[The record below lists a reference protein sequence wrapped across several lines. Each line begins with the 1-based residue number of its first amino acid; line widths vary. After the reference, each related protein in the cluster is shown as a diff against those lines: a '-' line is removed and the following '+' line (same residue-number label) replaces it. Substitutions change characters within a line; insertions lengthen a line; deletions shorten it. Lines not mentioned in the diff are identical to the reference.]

1 MQRLLGREQDS
12 FTLGVQ
18 VAGNGVSIATNALI
32 DTGAN
37 GYVFL
42 NTLLAI
48 KLAQFFGVGTIP
60 LGHTCPVRGYD
71 GRKGEPITHAI
82 VLDLR
87 VDGRRLPSTPMLIA
101 DLGKHDIILGKEW
114 LAENQVLPDC
124 SNNRLLWPDELP
136 PWKEVANR
144 HVWTLPKTILRRKEQ
159 VNTNHQKDADRRDR
173 LITQEDIRT
182 RSHRAFS
189 RDNERCLSK
198 MRHQL
203 AEPALSLR
211 PEEDEAV
218 LQNKEKRQAREEGQ
232 KKRKASVA
240 EIDIAMIGGVGFD
253 RHLRKGESEIF
264 VTTLAEIDKIVDE
277 RRQREQDDELETIH
291 QELPNQYE
299 EFADVF
305 SKVASDTLPPPRE
318 VDHQLDLEGDPSK
331 TVGYSPLYKMSAE
344 ELEAAREYIID
355 NLNKGFIVPSQSPY
369 ASPILMARKPGGGL
383 RFCVDYRKLNSI
395 TRKDRYPLPLI
406 DEVLERISH
415 AKVFTKLDIRQGFH
429 RIRMHPDSE
438 EHTTFRTRYGSYKYK
453 VMPFGLTNGPAT
465 FQRLVNDIFMDMLD
479 EYVTAFVDDLLIYST
494 NEAEHELHVKAVLTR
509 LRAAGLQASLHK
521 CEFHVTRTK
530 YLGFIVTTE
539 GVEVDPE
546 KVAAVLQW
554 GRPNTVKGVQS
565 FLGFCNFYRRF
576 IYGYSRIAKP
586 LNRLTKKETPFC
598 WTPECEESFQQL
610 KQNLATAPV
619 LRHYRPELLTQLET
633 DASDNVVAAILSQL
647 SPEDGLWHPVG
658 YLSRTMTPA
667 EQNYEIHDK
676 ELLAIIVALNEW
688 RAELEGLQRNDRFFI
703 FSDHQALQY
712 FMTTKRL
719 NARQARWAEFLS
731 RFHFVIKYRTGKTNV
746 CADAL
751 TRRGQDTETPKDHR
765 NQILLH
771 HQHLETQVLEELTQ
785 AQAQDKPSSREGYET
800 PGAELKVMDSQLHL
814 IDRICQANRR
824 WDQEQQQ
831 EREELESP
839 WTKEGGLLLHQQRLY
854 VPNQDDL
861 RVRLLDEIHQQ
872 LSTAHPGKTKTKQLL
887 KERYYWEGWSRDVE
901 RYVDNCMTCKRTN
914 ARRDRPP
921 GLLKSLPAPD
931 RPWQHL
937 SMDFCSLPK
946 DKKGYNSIFV
956 IVDRFSKRYISLPCY
971 KTTGAEDMAKLFIE
985 HVYRWKGPPDTI
997 VSDRGGQ
1004 FVSEFWKAMCN
1015 VLHVK
1020 LKLSTADHPQTDG
1033 QTENANQ
1040 IIEQRLRPF
1049 VNHYQ
1054 DDWSEK
1060 LPMMDFAG
1068 ALLVGE
1074 STETSPFLIDSGYTP
1089 RTSFDWTS
1097 NLNGTAIE
1105 ANAQQRLQQLQETW
1119 DWVQERIRTAQARQ
1133 QRNANRSRRE
1143 VDFDVDDMIMVSTK
1157 NWNTGRPSKKLD
1169 YQWAGP
1175 FRILAKEGNAFR
1187 IDLPASIKVHP
1198 VINPEHLRRAS
1209 TSEPLPGQHADALP
1223 PTTVNDQNE
1232 WEVEEILAS
1241 RLRYRKLQYRAKW
1254 VGYDDDPNWYPA
1266 RDFKNSPVKLQIFH
1280 AANPKASG
1288 PPRRLLEWLRAA
1300 EDEEYLN
1307 DHPDDDYP
1315 VPKD

>member
-1 MQRLLGREQDS
+1 
-12 FTLGVQ
+12 
-18 VAGNGVSIATNALI
+18 
-32 DTGAN
+32 
-37 GYVFL
+37 
-42 NTLLAI
+42 
-48 KLAQFFGVGTIP
+48 
-60 LGHTCPVRGYD
+60 
-71 GRKGEPITHAI
+71 
-82 VLDLR
+82 
-87 VDGRRLPSTPMLIA
+87 
-101 DLGKHDIILGKEW
+101 
-114 LAENQVLPDC
+114 
-124 SNNRLLWPDELP
+124 
-136 PWKEVANR
+136 
-144 HVWTLPKTILRRKEQ
+144 
-159 VNTNHQKDADRRDR
+159 
-173 LITQEDIRT
+173 
-182 RSHRAFS
+182 
-189 RDNERCLSK
+189 
-198 MRHQL
+198 
-203 AEPALSLR
+203 
-211 PEEDEAV
+211 
-218 LQNKEKRQAREEGQ
+218 
-232 KKRKASVA
+232 
-240 EIDIAMIGGVGFD
+240 
-253 RHLRKGESEIF
+253 
-264 VTTLAEIDKIVDE
+264 
-277 RRQREQDDELETIH
+277 
-291 QELPNQYE
+291 
-299 EFADVF
+299 
-305 SKVASDTLPPPRE
+305 
-318 VDHQLDLEGDPSK
+318 
-331 TVGYSPLYKMSAE
+331 
-344 ELEAAREYIID
+344 
-355 NLNKGFIVPSQSPY
+355 
-369 ASPILMARKPGGGL
+369 
-383 RFCVDYRKLNSI
+383 
-395 TRKDRYPLPLI
+395 
-406 DEVLERISH
+406 
-415 AKVFTKLDIRQGFH
+415 
-429 RIRMHPDSE
+429 
-438 EHTTFRTRYGSYKYK
+438 
-453 VMPFGLTNGPAT
+453 MPFGLTNGPAT
-465 FQRLVNDIFMDMLD
+465 FQRLVNDIFIDMLD

-494 NEAEHELHVKAVLTR
+494 NEAEHELHVRSVLAR

-530 YLGFIVTTE
+530 YLGFIITTE
-539 GVEVDPE
+539 GIEVDPE
-546 KVAAVLQW
+546 KVAAVLRW
-554 GRPNTVKGVQS
+554 NRPNTVKGVQS

-586 LNRLTKKETPFC
+586 LNQLTKKETPFC
-598 WTPECEESFQQL
+598 WTPDCEESFQRL

-619 LRHYRPELLTQLET
+619 LTHYRPELPTQLET

-647 SPEDGLWHPVG
+647 SPKDRLWHPVG
-658 YLSRTMTPA
+658 YLSRSMTSA

-676 ELLAIIVALNEW
+676 ELLAIIAALNEW
-688 RAELEGLQRNDRFFI
+688 RPELEGLQRNDRFTI

-731 RFHFVIKYRTGKTNV
+731 RFHFLIKYRTGKMNI

-751 TRRGQDTETPKDHR
+751 TRREQDVDALKDHR

-771 HQHLETQVLEELTQ
+771 HQQLENRILEELSQTQ
-785 AQAQDKPSSREGYET
+785 EQDKPANGGRDRT

-814 IDRICQANRR
+814 IDRICQANRK
-824 WDQEQQQ
+824 WDQDQQQ
-831 EREELESP
+831 KRGELELP
-839 WTKEGGLLLHQQRLY
+839 WTKEEELLLHQDRLY
-854 VPNQDDL
+854 VPDQDDL

-872 LSTAHPGKTKTKQLL
+872 PSTAHPGKTKTKQLL
-887 KERYYWEGWSRDVE
+887 KERYYWENWSRDVE

-914 ARRDRPP
+914 TRRDRPP
-921 GLLKSLPAPD
+921 GLLKPLPVPD
-931 RPWQHL
+931 RPWKHL
-937 SMDFCSLPK
+937 SMDFCSFPK
-946 DKKGYNSIFV
+946 DRRGYNSIFV

-985 HVYRWKGPPDTI
+985 HIYRWKGPPDTI

-1015 VLHVK
+1015 VLCVK

-1054 DDWSEK
+1054 NDWSEK

-1097 NLNGTAIE
+1097 KLNGTVTE
-1105 ANAQQRLQQLQETW
+1105 TNAQQRLQQLKETW
-1119 DWVQERIRTAQARQ
+1119 DWVQEQIRTTQARQ

-1169 YQWAGP
+1169 HQWAGP
-1175 FRILAKEGNAFR
+1175 FQILAKEGNAFR
-1187 IDLPASIKVHP
+1187 IDLPDSIKVHP

-1209 TSEPLPGQHADALP
+1209 TSEPLPGQHADAP
-1223 PTTVNDQNE
+1223 PPITVNDQDE

-1254 VGYDDDPNWYPA
+1254 IGYDNDLNWYPA

-1280 AANPKASG
+1280 TTNPEAPG

-1300 EDEEYLN
+1300 EDEEFLD

>member
-1 MQRLLGREQDS
+1 MQQLLGREQDS

-42 NTLLAI
+42 STPLAI
-48 KLAQFFGVGTIP
+48 KLAQFFGVGTLP
-60 LGHTCPVRGYD
+60 LSQACPVRGYD
-71 GRKGEPITHAI
+71 GRMGEPITHAM

-87 VDGRRLPSTPMLIA
+87 VDGRKLADTPMLIA
-101 DLGKHDIILGKEW
+101 DLGKHDIILGKKW
-114 LAENQVLPDC
+114 IAENRVLPDC
-124 SNNRLLWPDELP
+124 TSNRLLWPEELP
-136 PWKEVANR
+136 PWKEVANQL
-144 HVWTLPKTILRRKEQ
+144 VWTLPKTILRRKDR
-159 VNTNHQKDADRRDR
+159 VSVNHQRDADRRDK
-173 LITQEDIRT
+173 LFAQEDIKRC
-182 RSHRAFS
+182 SHRAFS
-189 RDNERCLSK
+189 RDSERSLK
-198 MRHQL
+198 RMKRQMTD
-203 AEPALSLR
+203 PAFSLR
-211 PEEDEAV
+211 PEEDLAV
-218 LQNKEKRQAREEGQ
+218 QQEEERKQAWKECQ
-232 KKRKASVA
+232 KRKGATA
-240 EIDIAMIGGVGFD
+240 KIDIAMIGGVGFE
-253 RHLRKGESEIF
+253 RHLRKGDSEIF

-277 RRQREQDDELETIH
+277 RRKPEQDEELETIR
-291 QELPNQYE
+291 QKLPDQYK

-305 SKVASDTLPPPRE
+305 SKTASDTLPPPRD
-318 VDHQLDLEGDPSK
+318 VDHQLELDEDPSK
-331 TVGYSPLYKMSAE
+331 TVGYSPLYKMSTE

-369 ASPILMARKPGGGL
+369 ASPILMAKKPGGGL

-438 EHTTFRTRYGSYKYK
+438 EYTTFRTRYGSYKYK

-479 EYVTAFVDDLLIYST
+479 EYVTAFVDDLLIYSA
-494 NEAEHELHVKAVLTR
+494 NEAEHELHVKTVLTR

-521 CEFHVTRTK
+521 CDFHVTKTK

-539 GVEVDPE
+539 GVEVDPD
-546 KVAAVLQW
+546 KVAAVLRWNQ
-554 GRPNTVKGVQS
+554 PNTVKGVQS

-576 IYGYSRIAKP
+576 IYGYSRITKP
-586 LNRLTKKETPFC
+586 LNQLTKKEVPFI
-598 WTPECEESFQQL
+598 WTPECEEAFQEL

-619 LRHYRPELLTQLET
+619 LAHYRPELPTQLET
-633 DASDNVVAAILSQL
+633 DASDNIVAAILSQL
-647 SPEDGLWHPVG
+647 SPEDGLWHPVA
-658 YLSRTMTPA
+658 YLSRSMTPA

-688 RAELEGLQRNDRFFI
+688 RAELEGLQRSDRFLI

-731 RFHFVIKYRTGKTNV
+731 RFHFLIKYRAGKMNV

-751 TRRGQDTETPKDHR
+751 TRRDQDVEVSKDHR
-765 NQILLH
+765 NQVLLR
-771 HQHLETQVLEELTQ
+771 HQYLETRIMEEL
-785 AQAQDKPSSREGYET
+785 AQAAPQTNPATEGGEKT
-800 PGAELKVMDSQLHL
+800 SHAELKPMDPQLHL
-814 IDRICQANRR
+814 IDCICQANRE
-824 WDQEQQQ
+824 WNWEQQRRSEEQ
-831 EREELESP
+831 DSAWTREGE
-839 WTKEGGLLLHQQRLY
+839 LLLYQGRLY
-854 VPNQDDL
+854 VPDQDNL
-861 RVRLLDEIHQQ
+861 RVRLLDEIHRQM
-872 LSTAHPGKTKTKQLL
+872 STAHPGKTKTKQLL
-887 KERYYWEGWSRDVE
+887 KERYYWQSWSRDVE
-901 RYVDNCMTCKRTN
+901 RYVDNCMTCKRANT
-914 ARRDRPP
+914 RRDKPP
-921 GLLKSLPAPD
+921 GLLKPLPTPD

-971 KTTGAEDMAKLFIE
+971 KTTGAEDMARLFIE

-1004 FVSEFWKAMCN
+1004 FISEFWRSMCN
-1015 VLHVK
+1015 ALGVK

-1060 LPMMDFAG
+1060 LPMVDFAG
-1068 ALLVGE
+1068 ALLTGE
-1074 STETSPFLIDSGYTP
+1074 STEASPFLIDSGYTP
-1089 RTSFDWTS
+1089 RTSFDWKTD
-1097 NLNGTAIE
+1097 LNGAITD

-1119 DWVQERIRTAQARQ
+1119 DWVQERLRTAQARQ

-1143 VDFDVDDMIMVSTK
+1143 VDFDVGDMVMVSTK

-1175 FRILAKEGNAFR
+1175 FQILAKEGNAFR
-1187 IDLPASIKVHP
+1187 IELPASIKVHP
-1198 VINPEHLRRAS
+1198 VINPEYLRKATTTES
-1209 TSEPLPGQHADALP
+1209 LPGQQAEP
-1223 PTTVNDQNE
+1223 PPPITVNDQDE

-1241 RLRYRKLQYRAKW
+1241 RLRYRKLQYRVKW
-1254 VGYDDDPNWYPA
+1254 TGYDEDLNWYPA
-1266 RDFKNSPVKLQIFH
+1266 RDFKNSPVKVQIFH
-1280 AANPKASG
+1280 AANPEAPG

-1300 EDEEYLN
+1300 EDEEFTD
-1307 DHPDDDYP
+1307 DHPEDDYP
-1315 VPKD
+1315 ITNG